1 MRVGNNPLKNNA
13 VAASILP
20 VAICAVTH
28 LPNLQGYHAR
38 RLEIVQVSLLSMRKF
53 AGMDAS
59 IVIWDNGSCEEL
71 TDWIEQEYKP
81 DIFIRSINMGKATAR
96 TALFR
101 MMPPK
106 TIVACSDDD
115 MLFYPNWLQPQI
127 DLLKGFP
134 NVSCVTGYPVRTSF
148 RWGNQKTAKWAKKN
162 ASVQIGKFIPKLWE
176 YDFAV
181 SIGREPREHEQM
193 TEADQDVM
201 IEYNGLKAY
210 ATSHHCQFIGYAD
223 KVGQV
228 VQYDGLAMSDERP
241 FDIALDTIGLRLSTI
256 DRLSRHMGNVI
267 HDELREEITRL
278 RL

>member
-1 MRVGNNPLKNNA
+1 
-13 VAASILP
+13 
-20 VAICAVTH
+20 
-28 LPNLQGYHAR
+28 
-38 RLEIVQVSLLSMRKF
+38 
-53 AGMDAS
+53 
-59 IVIWDNGSCEEL
+59 
-71 TDWIEQEYKP
+71 
-81 DIFIRSINMGKATAR
+81 
-96 TALFR
+96 
-101 MMPPK
+101 
-106 TIVACSDDD
+106 